1 MIFSDIPHHRLHNQ
15 HISHPAFDKPGD
27 EVRRL
32 GAVQSQDYA
41 AAKWALGLRLQNA
54 DDDLVEQA
62 FTDGAILRTHVM
74 RPTWHFV
81 APEDIR
87 WLLALT
93 APRVNA
99 ASAYQYRKLEL
110 DQKLFQRSNA
120 VLAKA
125 LRDGNYLTRDELRQR
140 LAQAGISTDDLL
152 RSTYIVMHAELDGII
167 CSGPR
172 RGKQFTYALLEE
184 RAPRAGELPRDEALA
199 ELAGR
204 FFTSHG
210 PATVHDFAK
219 WSGLT
224 IADATGGLEEV
235 KSRLEH
241 ELIDGHTYWFAP
253 SASIARAPSPTAYLL
268 PSYDEYTIGYRNH
281 DAVFNSTQFESLIY
295 NYTIVIDGQVV
306 GTWRRT
312 LKKDA
317 VMIELNFFTPPTK
330 AQKLA
335 VAAAADRYGK
345 FLGLSVVFV

>member
-1 MIFSDIPHHRLHNQ
+1 MTFSDIPHHRLYNQ
-15 HISHPAFDKPGD
+15 QISHPAFDKPGD
-27 EVRRL
+27 EVRWL

-41 AAKWALGLRLQNA
+41 AAKWALGLRLRNA
-54 DDDLVEQA
+54 VDDLVEQA

-110 DQKLFQRSNA
+110 DQKLFKRSNA

-125 LRDGNYLTRDELRQR
+125 LRGGNYLTRDELRQK
-140 LAQAGISTDDLL
+140 LADAGISTDDLL
-152 RSTYIVMHAELDGII
+152 RSTYIVMRAELDGII

-184 RAPRAGELPRDEALA
+184 RAPQAGDLPRDEALA

-210 PATVHDFAK
+210 PATVHDLAK

-224 IADATGGLEEV
+224 IADATSGLEEV
-235 KSRLEH
+235 QSRLEH
-241 ELIDGHTYWFAP
+241 ELIDGHTHWFAP
-253 SASIARAPSPTAYLL
+253 SASITRGPSPTAYLL